1 MIAVAKVLRKPTNIS
16 LPIDLSADAKELGIN
31 ISQVCEQS
39 LREIVRAEK
48 ERRWNEKN
56 AAFVAAYNE
65 SVEQNGL
72 ALQEW
77 RAF

>member
-1 MIAVAKVLRKPTNIS
+1 MFAAAKIVRKPTNIS
-16 LPIDLSADAKELGIN
+16 LPVDLSTEAKELGIN
-31 ISQVCEQS
+31 ISQACEKS

-48 ERRWNEKN
+48 ERRWNQQN
-56 AAFVAAYNE
+56 AEFISTYNE
-65 SVEQNGL
+65 SIEANGL